1 MSNESER
8 ETVRPDAMVN
18 IKYIMKSHLPD
29 GTIKKHPEE
38 EFQFIF
44 GVERQVSALESALEG
59 GGIGQKIQVKIPSAE
74 IYGEHD
80 PELIRE
86 IPKKGLIKQRLKE
99 GQFYRQM
106 KKGCLVSFK
115 VLEVKPDAVLVDFN
129 KPMAGVWVSMETEIL
144 GIRKAEKREID
155 SAIEKQVKKS
165 IGCA

>member
-1 MSNESER
+1 MSQDGEK
-8 ETVRPDAMVN
+8 ETVSPDTVVN
-18 IKYIMKSHLPD
+18 IKYVMKSHLPD
-29 GTIKKHPEE
+29 GHIKEHPEE

-44 GVERQVSALESALEG
+44 GVERQVPALESALEG
-59 GGIGQKIQVKIPSAE
+59 AGLGQKIQVKIPPAE

-115 VLEVKPDAVLVDFN
+115 VLEVKPDTVLVDFN
-129 KPMAGVWVSMETEIL
+129 KPMAGVWVSMEAEIL
-144 GIRKAEKREID
+144 GIRNAEKREID
-155 SAIEKQVKKS
+155 AAIEKQVKKS